1 MKTLALILTAV
12 AVIIPCTIWYAA
24 GSRAAEREGR
34 ELERSAHQEAL
45 SVALRLAERLA
56 SRLEGIREAESRR
69 PIYHYEH
76 AYHDPGSTCE
86 CASIT
91 LSPLAEGPGDPL
103 IWAHFQIDPARGL
116 SLPSASR
123 EVEALLEPQAAQI
136 MATSESIADVSP
148 GFEWRTVPIGG
159 QSELL
164 AVRRTQSSAGPVVQ
178 GIVIAR
184 PAVADLLH
192 GAALPAQFLSG
203 DGPET
208 QPASLPATWV
218 ATPVPI
224 ECVSWQVAVD
234 ASASLKAAAVRG
246 HEIRR
251 TFSMSFLGGAAAA
264 ALAGL
269 SVAGLVWQADR
280 LARERARFAAVAA
293 HELRTPL
300 ASLRMYAEM
309 LADGLGD
316 PARAQ
321 EYARVM
327 AGETDRL
334 TRVVANVLGYSRLER
349 RVLTVRRS
357 PGDLGEAIQS
367 CIDGLK
373 PTLAAAGAQVDL
385 ALAPG
390 LPAIE
395 FDRDALSHILQNLLD
410 NAVKYG
416 GGNGNRIQ
424 VAAAQAGARAIAIS
438 VTDHGPGVP
447 KELRR
452 RLFRPFHHGH
462 AGDGVRTTAAGPPGL
477 GLGLALVRDLARA
490 HGGDATFADAQGGG
504 SIFTVTLSG

>member
-1 MKTLALILTAV
+1 MKTLALVLTAA

-24 GSRAAEREGR
+24 GSRAAEREAR

-45 SVALRLAERLA
+45 SVALRLSERLA

-69 PIYHYEH
+69 PLYHYEH

-86 CASIT
+86 CASLT

-103 IWAHFQIDPARGL
+103 IWAHFQIDPRGL
-116 SLPSASR
+116 TLPSPDR
-123 EVEALLEPQAAQI
+123 DIQTLLAPQVAQI
-136 MATSESIADVSP
+136 MATSESIAEVSP

-159 QSELL
+159 QSELV
-164 AVRRTQSSAGPVVQ
+164 AVRRLQGSAGPTVQ

-184 PAVADLLH
+184 GAVADLLH

-203 DGPET
+203 DGPEIPT
-208 QPASLPATWV
+208 ALPASWV

-234 ASASLKAAAVRG
+234 ASASLTAAAARG
-246 HEIRR
+246 HQIRR
-251 TFSMSFLGGAAAA
+251 AFSMSFLGGAAAA
-264 ALAGL
+264 VLAGL
-269 SVAGLVWQADR
+269 SLAGLVWQADR

-300 ASLRMYAEM
+300 ASLRVYAEM

-316 PARAQ
+316 PERAQ

-327 AGETDRL
+327 AGETARL
-334 TRVVANVLGYSRLER
+334 GRVVANVLGYSRLER
-349 RVLTVRRS
+349 RALSIRRG
-357 PGDLGEAIQS
+357 PGDLGEAIQG
-367 CIDGLK
+367 CIDGLR
-373 PTLAAAGAQVDL
+373 PGLAAAGAEVDL
-385 ALAPG
+385 ALAPR

-395 FDRDALSHILQNLLD
+395 FDRDALSHILQNLID

-416 GGNGNRIQ
+416 GGNGHRIQ
-424 VAAAQAGARAIAIS
+424 VAAASAGERAVAIS

-452 RLFRPFHHGH
+452 RIFRPFQHG
-462 AGDGVRTTAAGPPGL
+462 GDRNGTGTAAGPPGL

-490 HGGDATFADAQGGG
+490 HGGDATFADVPGGG
-504 SIFTVTLSG
+504 STFTVTLSG